1 MHIHMHAYTQG
12 NEVAVDATPQTV
24 RRNGLTPD
32 TEINFSAEC
41 MLENNGGTIFK
52 LKQTQTSE
60 LN

>member
-1 MHIHMHAYTQG
+1 MHVYKQG

-52 LKQTQTSE
+52 LKQTSE